1 MTQRTQ
7 TYSEFRWNVT
17 TAGVVVYDGKD
28 YLFTIP
34 QHEFPTLI
42 LNMVKVLK
50 ENTKPIDDFDGGV

>member
-1 MTQRTQ
+1 MTQRTP
-7 TYSEFRWNVT
+7 TYSEFMWKVT

-34 QHEFPTLI
+34 QHEFPALI

-50 ENTKPIDDFDGGV
+50 ENTKPIDGFDSGI

>member
-17 TAGVVVYDGKD
+17 TAGVEVYDGRD

-34 QHEFPTLI
+34 QHEFPALI

-50 ENTKPIDDFDGGV
+50 ENTKPIDDFDVGI

>member
-7 TYSEFRWNVT
+7 TYSEFRWKVT
-17 TAGVVVYDGKD
+17 TAGVVVYDDKD

>member
-1 MTQRTQ
+1 MTRQTP
-7 TYSEFRWNVT
+7 TYSEFRWKVT
-17 TAGVVVYDGKD
+17 TAGVVVYDGRD

-34 QHEFPTLI
+34 QREFPALI

>member
-1 MTQRTQ
+1 MTRPTQ
-7 TYSEFRWNVT
+7 IYSDFKWNVT
-17 TAGVVVYDGKD
+17 SAGVVVCDGKD

-34 QHEFPTLI
+34 QHEFPALI

>member
-1 MTQRTQ
+1 MTQRTPI
-7 TYSEFRWNVT
+7 YSEFRWKVT

-34 QHEFPTLI
+34 QRDFPALI

-50 ENTKPIDDFDGGV
+50 ENTKTIDDFDVGV

>member
-1 MTQRTQ
+1 MMAR
-7 TYSEFRWNVT
+7 
-17 TAGVVVYDGKD
+17 D

-50 ENTKPIDDFDGGV
+50 ENTKPIDDFDVGI